1 MIAEQAL
8 HNFWSGFGLTAYDE
22 TSVPDEAVLPYITY
36 SVSIGSFDTE
46 VSLTASL
53 WYRSLSW
60 VDITNLSHQIS
71 KAIGYSGKTLKTDD
85 GYLWLKRGQ
94 PFAQRMG
101 DDDKNIKRMYI
112 NITAEYFSEN

>member
-22 TSVPDEAVLPYITY
+22 NSVPDEAVLPYITY
-36 SVSIGSFDTE
+36 SVSIDSFGNE

-53 WYRSLSW
+53 WYESLSW
-60 VDITNLSHQIS
+60 VDITNVTHEIS
-71 KAIGYSGKTLKTDD
+71 KAIGYSGKTLKTDS

>member
-1 MIAEQAL
+1 MNAEQAL

-22 TSVPDEAVLPYITY
+22 NSVPDEAVLPYITY

-60 VDITNLSHQIS
+60 VEITNLAYQIS

>member
-1 MIAEQAL
+1 MNAEQAI
-8 HNFWSGFGLTAYDE
+8 HSFWSSFGLTAYDQN
-22 TSVPDEAVLPYITY
+22 SVPDEAVLPYITY
-36 SVSIGSFDTE
+36 SVSIDSFGNE

-53 WYRSLSW
+53 WYKSLSW
-60 VDITNLSHQIS
+60 VDITNVTHEIS
-71 KAIGYSGKTLKTDD
+71 KAIGYSGKTLKTDS

-101 DDDKNIKRMYI
+101 DDDKNIRRMYI

>member
-1 MIAEQAL
+1 MNAEQAL

-22 TSVPDEAVLPYITY
+22 NSVPDEAEMPYITY
-36 SVSIGSFDTE
+36 NVVTDCFDTE

-60 VDITNLSHQIS
+60 VDITNLAYQIS

>member
-1 MIAEQAL
+1 MNAEQAL

-22 TSVPDEAVLPYITY
+22 NSVPDEAVLPYITY
-36 SVSIGSFDTE
+36 SVSIGGFDTE

-60 VDITNLSHQIS
+60 VDITNLAYQIS